1 MTEPLL
7 GHLDDSER
15 PCERH
20 PVDPA
25 ALLLL
30 AAIGSRTQSFNHD
43 VASKIQGLMMAVDEI
58 TELAS
63 TPDLKLAADTAHA
76 ALADLNQLLQQNRAI
91 TKPPVTTKVVL
102 HDLVSKAAQRVG
114 VTLRGAKA
122 THDVE
127 VAVPLMTQALAIA
140 FDVAAGTDR
149 RRTMEL
155 GVTTSGTAIVLTFP
169 LAATAIP
176 AGEQLAIASWVV
188 ARDRGR
194 LQCSEQALSIQLP
207 LA

>member
-7 GHLDDSER
+7 GHLDDAER

-20 PVDPA
+20 PVDLE

-76 ALADLNQLLQQNRAI
+76 ALAELNQLLQQNRAI
-91 TKPPVTTKVVL
+91 TKPPVVTRIAL
-102 HDLVSKAAQRVG
+102 QDLVSKAAQRVG

-122 THDVE
+122 MHEVE
-127 VAVPLMTQALAIA
+127 VAVPLMTQALALA

-155 GVTTSGTAIVLTFP
+155 GVATSGSSIVLTFP
-169 LAATAIP
+169 LAATALP
-176 AGEQLAIASWVV
+176 AGDQLAIASWIV

-194 LQCSEQALSIQLP
+194 LQCSDKAITIQLP
-207 LA
+207 LG